1 MFVTPK
7 ILGWFPGFDGAFVLD
22 ATKNQNSKATAGLGH
37 AYPTKPGVYWFHGE
51 KALRAKIVD
60 VRRKARKL
68 VVHMDDRD
76 LPVRDLKGLWHG
88 PIPREH

>member
-1 MFVTPK
+1 MFLTPK
-7 ILGWFPGFDGAFVLD
+7 ILGWFPGFDRASVFD
-22 ATKNQNSKATAGLGH
+22 ATKNQNSKVTAGLGH
-37 AYPTKPGVYWFHGE
+37 ASPTKPGVYWFHGE

-76 LPVRDLKGLWHG
+76 LLVRELKGLWHG
-88 PIPREH
+88 PIP